1 METLGSF
8 SLSDLLRLS
17 RPVTGT
23 ASLNPTSSPPLKRIK
38 LDQNLLL
45 NPNPSRKSFTPI
57 SLPVLLVGTVN
68 FFSEASSHR
77 TGSCLNHCLSFS
89 DSSATICCYIV
100 DFDPRVI
107 GQEIHVMAWNYLPIK
122 QGEGQGVLEIIQW
135 RFSSPDTA
143 PLRDFSLSLESA
155 QDSGVKASSFAFGLV
170 KSVSLTFTLPIENGK
185 TGEMGDSVGF
195 LAEFLTCMCDKCA
208 KMRPSNEKSGLHR
221 FTESKVVYFIRPTH
235 KWRPVVAKLVGKVM
249 YLWGLKKRLVVVG
262 KESYVMLVST
272 IKTKVSLCDS
282 VVSDLPTDHSKR
294 GAYRGIVTGIYL
306 HGAVIESDKKVWL
319 LIHDT
324 LLVPHHSL
332 RIGATVSVRDFH
344 FVHANFAW
352 TKVIIVGTCVM
363 TSFCIDSFA
372 VSDTK
377 VLVKT
382 EEKSALG
389 TFVESLNLSAKFWVL
404 LSVSCFKYKFRAVL
418 SDKELLGSIN
428 SAGLVQTYSSQSL
441 PPDVFRP
448 HNSMFMAY
456 CNHDQCTYS
465 SGHDQSKCKLI
476 VPLSNFVGRCEELW
490 ISIQSEMS
498 ESYEVHCNN
507 TCDGISYPG
516 YRRRIIPSDDFGCIL
531 MGNIQACSSS
541 GRLQLVDATG
551 NIDVVIPDL
560 PSDLSVQTIYE
571 VKDYKVVLEGFGIE
585 GDNSMYEFGE
595 PLSCHAIF
603 KRQTYRKRIH
613 GLMLYVQFY
622 LKDSVCLAS
631 PSRAPSNLPH
641 SENHGLNHLLVISH
655 KFPLTNKFPFNSAMS
670 ICSSL
675 FAEALI
681 FPCKFKRSE
690 NGELIQLG
698 KFQDA
703 LDFSKR
709 DHKKASEKGPWL
721 APCSLASR
729 NGGVSATT
737 LCQFNVDSSN
747 YMVSKSLARILLEFK
762 CENFFSYQMLRIGGY
777 YFLNCSEG
785 FNPTRV
791 CKCWE
796 KGGSFVVTGNTLQ
809 SLSLSFSDDVN
820 QKEPSGTSSDEL
832 VLLKSLS
839 ELHEIVDL
847 KSVSQGITKL
857 LPPSQVFSVSS
868 CLQHMFHQN
877 RNLYGSTD
885 LGEQRLAQGDLI
897 SVCGDVEYFHD
908 NDCDSVSLTASKCLK
923 IPNPRGNNICIHLAD
938 DNQMV
943 VIRGNLSRKLFPI
956 GFGVGASATFHRLLL
971 TCSSNRKE
979 KLLLTPVTY
988 IEITSVRKV
997 KTNRGPNQQMFKVD
1011 SLIES
1016 LCHLPPLGLFSDLHN
1031 KDSKVTR
1038 FCCRILTLNVLVLE
1052 SCMIGSSPA
1061 YKIPLAGFVLDDGS
1075 ALCNCWTDNDLASTL
1090 LSLRDIC
1097 SSFFS
1102 SDFSSLERAPKRLL
1116 ASGLCHCSD
1125 DYSNYKNTVGYYLD
1139 HMLKKHHK
1147 VIVKNHGV
1155 SLDICQDLLFH
1166 SGSGKVFSILEERL
1180 LNYIIL
1186 SSCHGPTF
1194 IATGLVMDAS
1204 ATKQFDA
1211 YISESAVLRGC
1222 MQNIWIRE
1230 VACVDP
1236 LKDAF
1241 NLILDLKNG

>member
-1 METLGSF
+1 
-8 SLSDLLRLS
+8 
-17 RPVTGT
+17 
-23 ASLNPTSSPPLKRIK
+23 
-38 LDQNLLL
+38 
-45 NPNPSRKSFTPI
+45 
-57 SLPVLLVGTVN
+57 
-68 FFSEASSHR
+68 
-77 TGSCLNHCLSFS
+77 
-89 DSSATICCYIV
+89 
-100 DFDPRVI
+100 
-107 GQEIHVMAWNYLPIK
+107 MAWNYLPIK

-143 PLRDFSLSLESA
+143 PLCEFSLRVELGR
-155 QDSGVKASSFAFGLV
+155 DSGVKASSFAFGVV
-170 KSVSLTFTLPIENGK
+170 KSVSLAFTLPIENGK

-195 LAEFLTCMCDKCA
+195 LAELVTCICDKCA
-208 KMRPSNEKSGLHR
+208 KLRSSNEKSGLHQ
-221 FTESKVVYFIRPTH
+221 FTESKVIYFIKPTH
-235 KWRPVVAKLVGKVM
+235 KWRPVIAKLVGKVM
-249 YLWGLKKRLVVVG
+249 YLSGLKKRLVVVG

-272 IKTKVSLCDS
+272 IKTKVSLCAS
-282 VVSDLPTDHSKR
+282 VASYLPTDHSNR

-306 HGAVIESDKKVWL
+306 HGAVIELDKKVWL

-324 LLVPHHSL
+324 LLVPHYSL

-344 FVHANFAW
+344 LVHANFAW
-352 TKVIIVGTCVM
+352 TKVIILGSCVM
-363 TSFCIDSFA
+363 TSLCIDAFT

-389 TFVESLNLSAKFWVL
+389 NFVESLNLSAKFWVL
-404 LSVSCFKYKFRAVL
+404 LSVSCFKCKFRAVL

-428 SAGLVQTYSSQSL
+428 SAGLVQTYISRSL

-448 HNSMFMAY
+448 HNSMFVAF

-498 ESYEVHCNN
+498 ESSEIHCNN

-531 MGNIQACSSS
+531 MGNIRACSSS

-551 NIDVVIPDL
+551 NIDVAIPDL

-571 VKDYKVVLEGFGIE
+571 VKDYKVVLEGFRIE
-585 GDNSMYEFGE
+585 RDTSMYDFGE
-595 PLSCHAIF
+595 PLSCCAIF

-613 GLMLYVQFY
+613 GLKLYVQFC
-622 LKDSVCLAS
+622 LKDTVCVAS
-631 PSRAPSNLPH
+631 PSRVPSNLPH
-641 SENHGLNHLLVISH
+641 SENHGANHLLVISH
-655 KFPLTNKFPFNSAMS
+655 KFPLTNKFPFNPAMS
-670 ICSSL
+670 SCSSL
-675 FAEALI
+675 FAEALL

-690 NGELIQLG
+690 NGQLIQLG

-703 LDFSKR
+703 LDFSRR

-729 NGGVSATT
+729 NRGVSATT
-737 LCQFNVDSSN
+737 LSQFNVDSSN
-747 YMVSKSLARILLEFK
+747 YLVAKSLARILLEFK
-762 CENFFSYQMLRIGGY
+762 CENFLSYQMLRIGGY
-777 YFLNCSEG
+777 YLLNCSEG
-785 FNPTRV
+785 SSPTRV

-796 KGGSFVVTGNTLQ
+796 KGGSFIVTENTLQ
-809 SLSLSFSDDVN
+809 SLSLSFSDCVN
-820 QKEPSGTSSDEL
+820 LKDPSGSSLDEL

-839 ELHEIVDL
+839 ELHEIMDLPVDL
-847 KSVSQGITKL
+847 KSVSQGITNF
-857 LPPSQVFSVSS
+857 LPPIQVLSVSS
-868 CLQHMFHQN
+868 CMQHMFHQS
-877 RNLYGSTD
+877 RNFYGSTD
-885 LGEQRLAQGDLI
+885 LEEQRLAQGDLI
-897 SVCGDVEYFHD
+897 SVCGDIEYFHD
-908 NDCDSVSLTASKCLK
+908 NDCDSVSLAASKCLK

-943 VIRGNLSRKLFPI
+943 VIGGNLSRKLYPV

-979 KLLLTPVTY
+979 KLLLTSVTY

-997 KTNRGPNQQMFKVD
+997 ETNREPNKQMLKVD
-1011 SLIES
+1011 SLIEP
-1016 LCHLPPLGLFSDLHN
+1016 LCHLPPLRLFSDLHN
-1031 KDSKVTR
+1031 QDSKITR

-1052 SCMIGSSPA
+1052 SCTIGSFPA

-1075 ALCNCWTDNDLASTL
+1075 ALCNCWTDDVQASTL
-1090 LSLRDIC
+1090 LSLPGIC

-1116 ASGLCHCSD
+1116 ASGLCHCSN
-1125 DYSNYKNTVGYYLD
+1125 DYGNNKNTVGYYLE

-1194 IATGLVMDAS
+1194 NVTGLVMDAS
-1204 ATKQFDA
+1204 AMKKFDT

-1230 VACVDP
+1230 VARVDP

-1241 NLILDLKNG
+1241 NLILDIKNG